1 MTRWLAFFGILACMV
16 CSLPDA
22 FGESISPQAL
32 RPGDVLLQPLNCW
45 ACTLIEEEEKTRFSH
60 IGVVIATTP
69 EVRVAEAYG
78 KVRAVS
84 LSSFDSK
91 TERGQTILVLRFR
104 NLALQKRLLD
114 ESSRL
119 KALYQ
124 SDFDGAE
131 YDSAFRWNNFDASG
145 RERLYC
151 SELVTKLFQAFA
163 GVEIGVKRMHF
174 IKNREAWERFFKG
187 QVPDGLPG
195 NSPADFHRS
204 KWFYE
209 VGELAP

>member
-1 MTRWLAFFGILACMV
+1 MTHWLAFVGILASMV

-45 ACTLIEEEEKTRFSH
+45 ACSLIEEEEETRFSH

-114 ESSRL
+114 ESSRF

-195 NSPADFHRS
+195 NSPGDFHRS
-204 KWFYE
+204 EWFYE